1 MRSLAKFAW
10 ATLAFN
16 IFVILA
22 GAVVRATGSGAGCG
36 ASWPDCDGQ
45 LVPDTT
51 NTAQVIEYVHR
62 IVSGVALLL
71 VVVLCMWVFRLAGR
85 KSQLRKA
92 AIWSL
97 VTILGE
103 AAIGAMIVVA
113 EWVADDVSLARGI
126 SVPLHLVNTLL
137 LLAALTATAWLAEGN
152 QMPRRSTDP
161 ALARHVTIGI
171 VGMVIIAATGAIT
184 ALADTLFPS
193 ESVFGGFIEDFS
205 GSAEILVRLRIL
217 HPIVA
222 IAVGLYVAS
231 FAFRHSLDA
240 TGKAQRF
247 GLAVAAI
254 VVTQIFAGMANVV
267 LLTPVWMQVIHLLL
281 ADLLWIGL
289 LLFGAAALQPT
300 EVSVRRLGAVPD

>member
-36 ASWPDCDGQ
+36 ASWPDCEGQ

-51 NTAQVIEYVHR
+51 NTAQIIEYVHR
-62 IVSGVALLL
+62 LVSGVALLL
-71 VVVLCMWVFRLAGR
+71 VVALCMWVFRLAGR

-103 AAIGAMIVVA
+103 AAIGAMIVLA
-113 EWVADDVSLARGI
+113 EWVADDASLARGI

-137 LLAALTATAWLAEGN
+137 LLAALTATAWLAGGN
-152 QMPRRSTDP
+152 AMPRRDADP
-161 ALARHVTIGI
+161 VLARHLSVGLA
-171 VGMVIIAATGAIT
+171 GMVVIAATGAIT
-184 ALADTLFPS
+184 ALADTLFPA
-193 ESVFGGFIEDFS
+193 ESLLDGLTQDFS
-205 GSAEILVRLRIL
+205 GTAELLTRLRIF

-222 IAVGLYVAS
+222 ILVGGYVATV
-231 FAFRHSLDA
+231 AFRYSLDA
-240 TGKAQRF
+240 SGSGQRYS
-247 GLAVAAI
+247 LVVSSVVVA
-254 VVTQIFAGMANVV
+254 QIFAGMANVV
-267 LLTPVWMQVIHLLL
+267 LLTPVWMQVVHLLL
-281 ADLLWIGL
+281 ADLLWVGL

-300 EVSVRRLGAVPD
+300 EVSV

>member
-1 MRSLAKFAW
+1 MTSLAKYAW

-36 ASWPDCDGQ
+36 ASWPDCEGQ
-45 LVPDTT
+45 FVPDTS

-62 IVSGVALLL
+62 SVSGLALLL
-71 VVVLCMWVFRLAGR
+71 VVIMCMWVFRVAAA
-85 KSQLRKA
+85 KTPLRKA

-103 AAIGAMIVVA
+103 AAIGAMIVLA
-113 EWVADDVSLARGI
+113 EWVADDASLARTI

-137 LLAALTATAWLAEGN
+137 LLGALTATAWLAQGN
-152 QMPRRSTDP
+152 AMPRRSIDP
-161 ALARHVTIGI
+161 GFARHLTIGI
-171 VGMVIIAATGAIT
+171 VGMVVIAATGAIT

-193 ESVFGGFIEDFS
+193 ESLLSGLTDDFS
-205 GSAEILVRLRIL
+205 GTAELLTRLRIL

-222 IAVGLYVAS
+222 IAVGGYVAS
-231 FAFRHSLDA
+231 VAFRRSLDA
-240 TGKAQRF
+240 DGKVQRY

-281 ADLLWIGL
+281 ADLLWVAL
-289 LLFGAAALQPT
+289 LLFGAAALQPST
-300 EVSVRRLGAVPD
+300 VRPAEVSV